1 MPNYEITM
9 RKSLKIFESWRFLGI
24 SKCTRITSTK
34 TISFWMK
41 FWFYSI
47 NFDIFPK
54 WQKSYVRLTFR
65 NFDPKSR
72 RFSITIKDG
81 HFDQISDF
89 ALPHGTRAWANGSSL
104 KFLTCFAK
112 MQKLYGKKAQGNKSL
127 WFSETLIG
135 IKSCFVLNFCPQWFV
150 QKIFKV
156 LWIEPKC
163 SQHVR
168 SIALHVSNFESW

>member
-72 RFSITIKDG
+72 RFSITTVVFK
-81 HFDQISDF
+81 ISGTVMWSVKVKMKWSGDF
-89 ALPHGTRAWANGSSL
+89 VRWKFQKVNGSNPTKDFWIFFL
-104 KFLTCFAK
+104 HKFRTFFQNSMNTK
-112 MQKLYGKKAQGNKSL
+112 D
-127 WFSETLIG
+127 
-135 IKSCFVLNFCPQWFV
+135 
-150 QKIFKV
+150 
-156 LWIEPKC
+156 
-163 SQHVR
+163 R
-168 SIALHVSNFESW
+168 